1 MHFRAGHCE
10 ARAQCTK
17 VRASIEIRGIDPAY
31 VVRMMHHTGAVQPL
45 DRQGRARLGARALAG
60 IAVALVVSA
69 SSAGA
74 QRRTTEPKDLQG
86 SKASVEKMY
95 DFALRHRYP
104 FYLTPTNLD
113 TAIAHG
119 KLVALTGDS
128 TYELTRGVG
137 FSYATREAK
146 QFVTAFA
153 PQFLAACGA
162 PLTVTS
168 AARPMSRQ
176 PHNANPHSVHPTG
189 IAVDLRRPPPG
200 PCLTWVRGALAELES
215 KGIVEATEEHHPVHL
230 HIAVLQA
237 PGARVRL
244 PDLTHG
250 VVVARVAPP
259 QTVTTTS
266 TGDVNLA
273 FSATAQRDS
282 GARPRTYQVRQGD
295 TLWEVAQ
302 KTGVSVR
309 ALADANHRSVTTA
322 LQPGTVLR
330 VPEPEGR

>member
-1 MHFRAGHCE
+1 
-10 ARAQCTK
+10 
-17 VRASIEIRGIDPAY
+17 
-31 VVRMMHHTGAVQPL
+31 MMHLTPPAQPHIEK
-45 DRQGRARLGARALAG
+45 GRARLDARALAG
-60 IAVALVVSA
+60 IAVALVVGT

-74 QRRTTEPKDLQG
+74 QRRNKEPEDLHG
-86 SKASVEKMY
+86 SKASVERMY
-95 DFALRHRYP
+95 DFAVSHRYP

-146 QFVTAFA
+146 QFVTLFA
-153 PQFLAACGA
+153 PQYLAACGA

-189 IAVDLRRPPPG
+189 IAVDIRRPPPG
-200 PCLTWVRGALAELES
+200 PCLTWVRGALAELET
-215 KGIVEATEEHHPVHL
+215 KGILEATEEHHPVHL

-237 PGARVRL
+237 PGARFAL

-250 VVVARVAPP
+250 VVVARVATPP
-259 QTVTTTS
+259 TVLATS
-266 TGDVNLA
+266 AGDV
-273 FSATAQRDS
+273 SAASSGDAPRDS

-295 TLWEVAQ
+295 TLWDVAQ
-302 KTGVSVR
+302 KTGVSVK
-309 ALADANHRSVTTA
+309 ALADVNHRSMNTA

-330 VPEPEGR
+330 LPEPEGR

>member
-1 MHFRAGHCE
+1 
-10 ARAQCTK
+10 
-17 VRASIEIRGIDPAY
+17 
-31 VVRMMHHTGAVQPL
+31 
-45 DRQGRARLGARALAG
+45 
-60 IAVALVVSA
+60 
-69 SSAGA
+69 
-74 QRRTTEPKDLQG
+74 
-86 SKASVEKMY
+86 MY
-95 DFALRHRYP
+95 DFAVRHRYP

-146 QFVTAFA
+146 QFVTMFA
-153 PQFLAACGA
+153 PQYLAACGA

-176 PHNANPHSVHPTG
+176 PHNANPLSVHPTG
-189 IAVDLRRPPPG
+189 IAVDIRRPPPG
-200 PCLTWVRGALAELES
+200 PCLAWVRGALAELET

-237 PGARVRL
+237 PGARFTL

-250 VVVARVAPP
+250 VVVARVTPP
-259 QTVTTTS
+259 QSV
-266 TGDVNLA
+266 
-273 FSATAQRDS
+273 SATSNGEVSLATSVVAAARDS
-282 GARPRTYQVRQGD
+282 GARARTYQVRQGD
-295 TLWEVAQ
+295 TFWDVAQ
-302 KTGVSVR
+302 KTGVSMK
-309 ALADANHRSVTTA
+309 ALADANRRSVNAT

-330 VPEPEGR
+330 LPEPGSR

>member
-1 MHFRAGHCE
+1 MTHL
-10 ARAQCTK
+10 T
-17 VRASIEIRGIDPAY
+17 
-31 VVRMMHHTGAVQPL
+31 RMTQP
-45 DRQGRARLGARALAG
+45 QIGKGRARLVTRALATMT
-60 IAVALVVSA
+60 VALVVSA
-69 SSAGA
+69 SSVGA
-74 QRRTTEPKDLQG
+74 QRRGTEPKDLRG

-95 DFALRHRYP
+95 DFAVRHRYP

-137 FSYATREAK
+137 FSYATREAR
-146 QFVTAFA
+146 QFVTLFA
-153 PQFLAACGA
+153 PQYLAACGA

-189 IAVDLRRPPPG
+189 IAVDIRRPPPG
-200 PCLTWVRGALAELES
+200 PCLTWVRGALAELET

-230 HIAVLQA
+230 HIAVLQV
-237 PGARVRL
+237 PGARVAL

-259 QTVTTTS
+259 QSVATTS
-266 TGDVNLA
+266 NGDVSFA
-273 FSATAQRDS
+273 SS
-282 GARPRTYQVRQGD
+282 SARPRTYQVRQGD
-295 TLWEVAQ
+295 TLWDVAQ
-302 KTGVSVR
+302 KTGVSVK
-309 ALADANHRSVTTA
+309 ALAEANNRSMNTA

>member
-1 MHFRAGHCE
+1 MNRLTRA
-10 ARAQCTK
+10 AQPHN
-17 VRASIEIRGIDPAY
+17 S
-31 VVRMMHHTGAVQPL
+31 
-45 DRQGRARLGARALAG
+45 QGRARLDTRALAR
-60 IAVALVVSA
+60 IAVALAVIA

-74 QRRTTEPKDLQG
+74 QARGKEPEDLHG
-86 SKASVEKMY
+86 SKASVERMY
-95 DFALRHRYP
+95 DFAVRHRYP

-146 QFVTAFA
+146 QFVTMFA
-153 PQFLAACGA
+153 PQYLAACGA

-176 PHNANPHSVHPTG
+176 PHNANPLSVHPTG
-189 IAVDLRRPPPG
+189 IAVDIRRPPPG
-200 PCLTWVRGALAELES
+200 PCLTWVRGALAELET

-237 PGARVRL
+237 PGARFTL

-250 VVVARVAPP
+250 VVVARVTPP
-259 QTVTTTS
+259 QSV
-266 TGDVNLA
+266 
-273 FSATAQRDS
+273 SATSNGEVSLAISVVAAARDS
-282 GARPRTYQVRQGD
+282 GARARTYQVRQGD
-295 TLWEVAQ
+295 TFWDVAQ
-302 KTGVSVR
+302 KTGVSMK
-309 ALADANHRSVTTA
+309 ALADANRRSVNAT

-330 VPEPEGR
+330 LPEPGSR